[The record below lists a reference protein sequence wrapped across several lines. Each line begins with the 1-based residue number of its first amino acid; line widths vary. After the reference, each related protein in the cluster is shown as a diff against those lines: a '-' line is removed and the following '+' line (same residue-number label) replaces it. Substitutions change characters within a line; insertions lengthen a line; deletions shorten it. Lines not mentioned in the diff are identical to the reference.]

1 MDDNHNIGISQRQFY
16 DAMQVIR
23 DLIDTRHKSM
33 RELIESRIEQL
44 THAMADHVHVDDLV
58 EHRVTIIETQRTEE
72 AKQSM
77 KRGAWAGFWAAAGIT
92 TLLELMRVI
101 FHRP

>member
-1 MDDNHNIGISQRQFY
+1 MPDDTQSGISQRQFY
-16 DAMQVIR
+16 DAMQAIR

-44 THAMADHVHVDDLV
+44 THAMAEHVHADDLV
-58 EHRVTIIETQRTEE
+58 EHRVTIIETQRGEE
-72 AKQSM
+72 SKQSV

-92 TLLELMRVI
+92 TLLELMRVL